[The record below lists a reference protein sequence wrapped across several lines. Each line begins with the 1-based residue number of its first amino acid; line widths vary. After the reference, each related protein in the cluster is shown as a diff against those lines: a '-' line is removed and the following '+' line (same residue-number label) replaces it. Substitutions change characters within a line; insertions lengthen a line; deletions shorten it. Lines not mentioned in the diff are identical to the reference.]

1 MHAGARIGVAAV
13 TVAMFAGGGYA
24 AYALVSDGG
33 KEPARTASGGAAKPT
48 GQSVVAEPPSA
59 EAAAAGA
66 KAFLAAWAK
75 GDFEEAGRLTDRPDA
90 AVAALTAFRTA
101 LTPTALTL
109 TPTGAAPVVA
119 PVGPSPSPSIAVAA
133 PRGVP
138 VAFLAEVGLPGA
150 VRVWQ
155 YESAV
160 AMVKTGDGGVVVH
173 WDPTVVHP
181 RLGPGMAL
189 AIRPVSSSAPSQVV
203 DRKGRPVAE
212 FPSVAAVLSQI
223 EFADD
228 GAQPTDG
235 TGVVVTGAS
244 GGSGR
249 PESLFTIT
257 ASKDAA
263 KKQLT
268 LDADLQRVA
277 EAVVKEQAGPASVV
291 AVEPSTGH
299 VLAFANNPT
308 VGQNRAFGGATAPG
322 STMKVV
328 TAAAL
333 LETGLT
339 PDSPVPCP
347 KNTNAGGRLVPNDF
361 LDARPGYTFKDD
373 FAQSCNTAFIEAA
386 QARLK
391 AGSLPAVAKDVFGLG
406 LVWKTGLSAFDT
418 DIPVETNAEQIALA
432 YVGQGRIRTNAL
444 AMASV
449 SATVQSGTF
458 RQPVLVPG
466 KAQPRA
472 ARTLS
477 ATVLNQL
484 RSMMQRTAQS
494 GTAAKALGSIPG
506 AAAKTGTA
514 EVGGQN
520 PNSWITAYRGDLAV
534 AVEVQAG
541 GHGADAAAPAAAK
554 LLQLGNNH

>member
-1 MHAGARIGVAAV
+1 MRKSVMTGVGVITAVVFTGGGFAAYNLWNGV
-13 TVAMFAGGGYA
+13 TGGTRAAAAQPSTVAT
-24 AYALVSDGG
+24 
-33 KEPARTASGGAAKPT
+33 PAAKA
-48 GQSVVAEPPSA
+48 SAIKAPSA

-75 GDFEEAGRLTDRPDA
+75 GDFEEAGRLTDRPEA

-109 TPTGAAPVVA
+109 TPTAERPQAGAPMTF
-119 PVGPSPSPSIAVAA
+119 
-133 PRGVP
+133 R
-138 VAFLAEVGLPGA
+138 AEVGLPGA
-150 VRVWQ
+150 VRVWR

-181 RLGPGMAL
+181 RLGAGKAL
-189 AIRPVSSSAPSQVV
+189 AIRPVSSSVPSQVV
-203 DRKGRPVAE
+203 DRKGRPVGA
-212 FPSVAAVLSQI
+212 FPSIAAVLDQI

-228 GAQPTDG
+228 GAQPAGDG
-235 TGVVVTGAS
+235 TGVVVVGSAGGS
-244 GGSGR
+244 GGSE
-249 PESLFTIT
+249 PLFTIS
-257 ASKDAA
+257 ASKGA
-263 KKQLT
+263 KRQLT

-277 EAVVKEQAGPASVV
+277 EAVVKEQSGPASVV

-299 VLAFANNPT
+299 VLAFANNPA

-361 LDARPGYTFKDD
+361 TDARLGYTFKDD

-386 QARLK
+386 QLRLK

-418 DIPVETNAEQIALA
+418 DIPVETNPEQIALA

-466 KAQPRA
+466 KAQPMA

-494 GTAAKALGSIPG
+494 GTAAKALGSISG

-554 LLQLGNNH
+554 LLQLGNSH